1 MGIFKAIS
9 NLFTTLTQPVAS
21 VEQSREN
28 LINQIRENPNL
39 FIELINRAKEKI
51 QDKIETIKLKL
62 LDIKKSIAKLS
73 LGINRLVRK
82 ISLLE
87 NERKELQMSLKKV
100 RDKIKEIEG
109 KPGKE
114 KLVEILKLR
123 EKEILEKLRQLN
135 LQIQMEQAKLKQLE
149 SQKKEL
155 EREKNSLELQK
166 DKYQIRLQ
174 KLDLQKLSFEQ
185 AMGLV
190 PMQIKPLEKIRERG
204 KEEKAREQA
213 RQEPT
218 QTSYGNLAFRAT
230 LDSDFNMNNVVST
243 KIWPVLFRTGKEIPH
258 DEKPSEFSI
267 RLREAKIRAENYN
280 EAIDADE
287 KRGWKER

>member
-1 MGIFKAIS
+1 MGLFKAIS
-9 NLFTTLTQPVAS
+9 NLFRALTQPVAS

-28 LINQIRENPNL
+28 LISQIRKNPNL

-73 LGINRLVRK
+73 LEINRLARK

-87 NERKELQMSLKKV
+87 NKTKEIQMSLKKV
-100 RDKIKEIEG
+100 RDKIKELEG
-109 KPGKE
+109 KPGNE

-155 EREKNSLELQK
+155 EKKKNSLELQK

-174 KLDLQKLSFEQ
+174 KLDSQKLSFEQ
-185 AMGLV
+185 AMGLAPRRV
-190 PMQIKPLEKIRERG
+190 MPLQKILEQSIREN
-204 KEEKAREQA
+204 ARLRETKQV
-213 RQEPT
+213 
-218 QTSYGNLAFRAT
+218 SYGNFAFRAT
-230 LDSDFNMNNVVST
+230 LDSDFNMHNVESSKVL
-243 KIWPVLFRTGKEIPH
+243 PVFSRVGKETP
-258 DEKPSEFSI
+258 EFI
-267 RLREAKIRAENYN
+267 KQRLRRAAEHGLVPTPSNQYK
-280 EAIDADE
+280 E
-287 KRGWKER
+287 KGGRDDYPDRS